1 MAKEFIKRTNYVIDK
16 KFQLRFVAMFLV
28 VIIIS
33 MVVFTGIVA
42 LTYWGSYL
50 AGENIFNEFI
60 TIYQRVPE
68 LDSQGKPV
76 MQDDGK
82 PVMTSKELPP
92 TNRIYL
98 VLPPILINNL
108 IIMVIIS
115 VIGIFYSH
123 RIAGPAYRIETDIV
137 RALGGEK
144 GIQIRLR
151 KGDKLESL
159 ADKVNQLLEA
169 YEKK

>member
-1 MAKEFIKRTNYVIDK
+1 MAKNFIKRTNYVIDK

-33 MVVFTGIVA
+33 MIVFTGIVA
-42 LTYWGSYL
+42 ITFWGSYL
-50 AGENIFNEFI
+50 AGDNIFNEFI

-68 LDSQGKPV
+68 KDPQGKPV
-76 MQDDGK
+76 LQNGK

-98 VLPPILINNL
+98 ILPPLLINNL
-108 IIMVIIS
+108 IIMIMIS

-123 RIAGPAYRIETDIV
+123 RIAGPAFRIETDIA
-137 RALGGEK
+137 RTLGGEK

-159 ADKVNQLLEA
+159 AQKVNDLIEA